1 LEIINKILIE
11 WELIFLSLKNKKILV
26 VIVIAIIL
34 FGIVCF
40 AIFHHKKL
48 EQENSVSITKYE
60 YFVLYYGDKKVGVI
74 DKNGNTVIDPI
85 YTDIYIPNP
94 QKDVFICFNSDSSS
108 KVINSNGDEIFEGMD
123 VTALVTSESSLLEL
137 EKQVLKFKEDD
148 LYGLINLDG
157 EIILKAE
164 YDEISSVKNRPGR
177 ILVKKDDMYGVVDS
191 KGNTVVP
198 VSYYSIIGDEYCSEK
213 DAYKNTG
220 FIVSTKSKTGI
231 LYGYY
236 NKDGKKILDTKYE
249 DITRVLEYSDSATY
263 LIVMSNGK
271 KGVLKN
277 GKKIIDLN
285 YQDVI
290 YSVGSE
296 IFIVNKNGKYG
307 FFSKDGRE
315 ILEAKYKS
323 YQIAGDYISVEDDNT
338 TSLYDKNGNY
348 IDQKNYTSILEVGN
362 SEYFIAVSGQDGTYS
377 IISKEKNINNN
388 YKNITYLF
396 DELFAFTNENDKCG
410 IIDASKGVEV
420 LEAKYDIILKVDGIN
435 AIEARTDEGEVTIYS
450 ENLDEVCTMSEAIV
464 ENVNENFATAY
475 NQNERIYLDKNGK
488 EISNTQVYKNKSLY
502 AFKENG
508 KWGFK
513 TSSGTVVIEPKYTM
527 VTELSDYGFAGIYVN
542 GKWGVINSDGEVI
555 VEPSY
560 TIDSYYFPKFIGKYL
575 YEQTETIHC
584 VNLDD

>member
-1 LEIINKILIE
+1 LNPKSKKILI
-11 WELIFLSLKNKKILV
+11 I
-26 VIVIAIIL
+26 VIVAVIIL
-34 FGIVCF
+34 IGITCF
-40 AIFHHKKL
+40 VIAHHKKL
-48 EQENSVSITKYE
+48 AQENSASIAEYE
-60 YFVLYYGDKKVGVI
+60 YFVLYYSDKKVGVV
-74 DKNGNTVIDPI
+74 DKNGNTIIDPT

-108 KVINSNGDEIFEGMD
+108 KVINSKGDEIFKDMD
-123 VTALVTSESSLLEL
+123 VSALVTSESSLLEL
-137 EKQVLKFKEDD
+137 EKRVLRFKEND

-157 EIILKAE
+157 EVLLKAE

-177 ILVKKDDMYGVVDS
+177 ILVRKDDMCGVVDS
-191 KGNTVVP
+191 NGNFVIP
-198 VSYYSIIGDEYCSEK
+198 ISYNSIIGDEYCSEE
-213 DAYKNTG
+213 DSYKNTG

-249 DITRVLEYSDSATY
+249 DITRVLEYSDDATY

-323 YQIAGDYISVEDDNT
+323 YQIAGDYISVEDDDT
-338 TSLYDKNGNY
+338 TLLYDKNGNY
-348 IDQKNYTSILEVGN
+348 LNQKNYTSILEVEN
-362 SEYFIAVSGQDGTYS
+362 SAYFIAVSGQDGTYS
-377 IISKEKNINNN
+377 IINKEKNINNN

-396 DELFAFTNENDKCG
+396 NDLFVFTNEDDKCG
-410 IIDASKGVEV
+410 IIDASKGTEV
-420 LEAKYDIILKVDGIN
+420 LDAKYDIILKINGIN
-435 AIEARTDEGEVTIYS
+435 AIEARNNNGEATIYS
-450 ENLDEVCTMSEAIV
+450 NNLDEVCTMSGAIV
-464 ENVNENFATAY
+464 ENVNENFATVY
-475 NQNERIYLDKNGK
+475 NQTDRIYLDSNGK
-488 EISNTQVYKNKSLY
+488 EISNTEVYKNKSLY
-502 AFKENG
+502 AFKQDE

-513 TSSGTVVIEPKYTM
+513 TSNGTVVVEPKYTM
-527 VTELSDYGFAGIYVN
+527 VTELSDYGFAGIYTD
-542 GKWGVINSDGEVI
+542 GKWGVINSEGEVI

-560 TIDSYYFPKFIGKYL
+560 EIDSYYFPKFIGKYL

-584 VNLDD
+584 VNLSDI